1 MGSYVIDASVIVKW
15 VMGDREEPDQEKA
28 TGLLTS
34 WAEGKDD
41 LWAPTLWEY
50 EVANFLGRELAPEAK
65 SKMEILR
72 KLGIRGIALTDAMI
86 ERCFLWMKAKNVS
99 FYDAAYLAA
108 AREVGAVLVTADE
121 KFVRKMDSHEPM
133 ITLKDLT
140 I

>member
-1 MGSYVIDASVIVKW
+1 MGSYVIDASVIIKW

-28 TGLLTS
+28 AGLLTS
-34 WAEGKDD
+34 WAEGKND

-50 EVANFLGRELAPEAK
+50 EVANFLGREFAPEAK
-65 SKMEILR
+65 NSMEILR

-86 ERCFLWMKAKNVS
+86 ERCFSWMKTKNVS

-108 AREVGAVLVTADE
+108 AQEVGAVLVTADE
-121 KFVRKMDSHEPM
+121 KFVKKMDSHEPM
-133 ITLKDLT
+133 IRLKDLS

>member
-1 MGSYVIDASVIVKW
+1 MRSYVIDASVIVKW

-28 TGLLTS
+28 TRLLTS

-50 EVANFLGRELAPEAK
+50 EVANFLGREFAPEAK

-86 ERCFLWMKAKNVS
+86 ERCFLWMKTKNVS

-108 AREVGAVLVTADE
+108 AHEVGAVLVTADA

-133 ITLKDLT
+133 IRLKDLS

>member
-1 MGSYVIDASVIVKW
+1 MGSYVIDASVIIKW

-28 TGLLTS
+28 TGLLTL

-108 AREVGAVLVTADE
+108 AHEVGAVLVTADE

-133 ITLKDLT
+133 ITLKDLS